1 MVVVVRVS
9 AARCRCTRSPQ
20 DGRRGPRPGPAPSS
34 RWARP
39 VVVAPFMVVLFMAAD
54 VRVDDSGAGMA
65 GPHLARLPVGRPS
78 PGVRGAVRGS
88 TR

>member
-1 MVVVVRVS
+1 LPVDPVAAGRPAGS
-9 AARCRCTRSPQ
+9 AARARAVQSV
-20 DGRRGPRPGPAPSS
+20 G
-34 RWARP
+34 RP